1 MQGTKKRRPD
11 QGKRRNSGNV
21 TADQIVSKIALLC
34 ASAAALV
41 AASSAGGLDA
51 LVVCV
56 AAYGG
61 IVAGYAVGRS
71 EAAPRRRVHRRR
83 APRGDASIPRGAA
96 R

>member
-1 MQGTKKRRPD
+1 MPGKEMRRPRTR
-11 QGKRRNSGNV
+11 QRRRSGSG
-21 TADQIVSKIALLC
+21 TADGIVAKIALLC

-61 IVAGYAVGRS
+61 IVAGYAMGRS

-83 APRGDASIPRGAA
+83 APRGDVSMPRGAA